1 VAPLVKRV
9 GVLTAGGDCPG
20 LNAVIRA
27 VTKSLINKHRIQVVG
42 IQDGFQGLMEK
53 RAQILSSNDVSGILT
68 QGGTI
73 LGTTNKANPF
83 KYLVAK
89 DGEAVIEDR
98 SDLAL
103 ANAEKMGIEALVT
116 IGGDG
121 TQGIALQL
129 ARKGMHV
136 LGVPKTIDNDLRE
149 TDLTFGHVTAVQIAT
164 EAVDRIHTTA
174 MSHHRVMVIETM
186 GRNAGWIA
194 LNAGIAG
201 GGDIILIPEIPY
213 TIDAICRKIE
223 ERKAN
228 GRLFSIV
235 VAAEG
240 ARTAEGQQVIKE
252 HVADPSMPIRLGGVG
267 QKVADDI
274 EEAIGVET
282 RVTVLGHLQRGGTPT
297 AFDRILATRFGA
309 LAADLVA
316 EGCGGRMVALKG
328 SEIVSVSL
336 EAAVAGP
343 KLVDPGSSIVR
354 AAREVGTSFGDE

>member
-1 VAPLVKRV
+1 MAPVKRV

-27 VTKSLINKHRIQVVG
+27 VTKSLINSHNIEVIGVK
-42 IQDGFQGLMEK
+42 DGFQGLIEK
-53 RAQILSSNDVSGILT
+53 RAMMLSSNDVSGILT

-83 KYLVAK
+83 KYAIERN
-89 DGEAVIEDR
+89 GQRVIADL
-98 SDLAL
+98 SDEVLR
-103 ANAEKMGIEALVT
+103 NADKMGIEVLVC

-121 TQGIALQL
+121 TQRIAFELEK
-129 ARKGMHV
+129 KGMRV

-149 TDLTFGHVTAVQIAT
+149 TDLTFGHDTAVSIAT
-164 EAVDRIHTTA
+164 DAVDRIHTTA

-213 TIDAICRKIE
+213 RIEAVKKKIE
-223 ERKAN
+223 DRVRN
-228 GRLFSIV
+228 GRLFSIIV
-235 VAAEG
+235 VAEG
-240 ARTAEGQQVIKE
+240 AKPFGGQMVVKE
-252 HVADPSMPIRLGGVG
+252 RVNDPSEPIRLGGIG
-267 QKVADDI
+267 EKVADDVEKATGI
-274 EEAIGVET
+274 ES

-309 LAADLVA
+309 LASDLVA
-316 EGCGGRMVALKG
+316 NGVDGKMVALKG
-328 SEIVSVSL
+328 NEIVPVPL
-336 EAAVAGP
+336 AAAVSGL
-343 KLVDPGSSIVR
+343 KLVDPNCSLVK
-354 AAREVGTSFGDE
+354 AAREVGTSFGDEA

>member
-1 VAPLVKRV
+1 MAKVKRV

-27 VTKSLINKHRIQVVG
+27 VTKSLINKHNIEVVG
-42 IQDGFQGLMEK
+42 IRDGFLGLIDK
-53 RAQILSSNDVSGILT
+53 RAIMLSSNDVSGILT

-83 KYLVAK
+83 KFHVERNGQIVVEDLS
-89 DGEAVIEDR
+89 DDVI
-98 SDLAL
+98 
-103 ANAEKMGIEALVT
+103 ANAEKMGIEALIC

-121 TQGIALQL
+121 TQHISHELGA
-129 ARKGMHV
+129 KGMHV
-136 LGVPKTIDNDLRE
+136 IGVPKTIDNDLRE
-149 TDLTFGHVTAVQIAT
+149 TDLTFGHDTAVSIAT
-164 EAVDRIHTTA
+164 DAVDRIHTTA

-213 TIDAICRKIE
+213 KLDAVKKKIE
-223 ERKAN
+223 DRVRN
-228 GRLFSIV
+228 GRLFSIIV
-235 VAAEG
+235 VAEG
-240 ARTAEGQQVIKE
+240 ARPAGGHMVIRE
-252 HVADPSMPIRLGGVG
+252 RVSDPTEPIRLGGIG
-267 QKVADDI
+267 QKVADDVERVTGI
-274 EEAIGVET
+274 ES

-316 EGCGGRMVALKG
+316 DGIYGKMTALKG
-328 SEIVSVSL
+328 SEIVPVPL
-336 EAAVAGP
+336 EAAVAGL
-343 KLVDPGSSIVR
+343 KLVDPESSIVK
-354 AAREVGTSFGDE
+354 AAREVGTSFGDET

>member
-1 VAPLVKRV
+1 MANSIKRV

-27 VTKSLINKHRIQVVG
+27 VTKSLISRHG
-42 IQDGFQGLMEK
+42 IEVIGIKDGFQGLIEIN
-53 RAQILSSNDVSGILT
+53 AQILSANDVSGILT

-73 LGTTNKANPF
+73 LGTSNRANPF
-83 KYLVAK
+83 MVLVEK
-89 DGEAVIEDR
+89 DGVTTTEDR
-98 SDLAL
+98 SDDVL
-103 ANAEKMGIEALVT
+103 ANARKMGIEALIT

-121 TQGIALQL
+121 TQNIALRL
-129 ARKGMHV
+129 AKKGMRV

-149 TDLTFGHVTAVQIAT
+149 TDFTFGHDTAVQIAT

-213 TIDAICRKIE
+213 TIDSIRKKIE
-223 ERKAN
+223 DRLAN
-228 GRLFSIV
+228 GRRFSIIV
-235 VAAEG
+235 VAEG
-240 ARTAEGQQVIKE
+240 AKPLGGDQVVKE
-252 HVADPSMPIRLGGVG
+252 RVADPSMPIRLGGVG
-267 QKVADDI
+267 QKVTDDVEDATGI
-274 EEAIGVET
+274 ET
-282 RVTVLGHLQRGGTPT
+282 RVIVLGHLQRGGTPT
-297 AFDRILATRFGA
+297 AFDRVLATRFGA
-309 LAADLVA
+309 VAAHLVT
-316 EGCGGRMVALKG
+316 EGESGRMVAIKG
-328 SEIVSVSL
+328 NHIVSVPL

-343 KLVDPGSSIVR
+343 KLVDPESSLVK

>member
-1 VAPLVKRV
+1 MKRV

-27 VTKSLINKHRIQVVG
+27 VTKSLINKHNIEVVG
-42 IQDGFQGLMEK
+42 IRDGFLGLIDK
-53 RAQILSSNDVSGILT
+53 RAIMLSSNDVSGILT

-83 KYLVAK
+83 KFHVERNGQIVVEDLS
-89 DGEAVIEDR
+89 DDVI
-98 SDLAL
+98 
-103 ANAEKMGIEALVT
+103 ANAEKMGIEALIC

-121 TQGIALQL
+121 TQHISHELGA
-129 ARKGMHV
+129 KGMHV
-136 LGVPKTIDNDLRE
+136 IGVPKTIDNDLRE
-149 TDLTFGHVTAVQIAT
+149 TDLTFGHDTAVSIAT
-164 EAVDRIHTTA
+164 DAVDRIHTTA

-213 TIDAICRKIE
+213 KLDAVKKKIE
-223 ERKAN
+223 DRVRN
-228 GRLFSIV
+228 GRLFSIIV
-235 VAAEG
+235 VAEG
-240 ARTAEGQQVIKE
+240 ARPAGGHMVIRE
-252 HVADPSMPIRLGGVG
+252 RVSDPTEPIRLGGIG
-267 QKVADDI
+267 QKVADDVERVTGI
-274 EEAIGVET
+274 ES

-316 EGCGGRMVALKG
+316 DGIYGKMTALKG
-328 SEIVSVSL
+328 SEIVPVPL
-336 EAAVAGP
+336 EAAVAGL
-343 KLVDPGSSIVR
+343 KLVDPESSIVK
-354 AAREVGTSFGDE
+354 AAREVGTSFGDET

>member
-1 VAPLVKRV
+1 VASPFKRV

-27 VTKSLINKHRIQVVG
+27 VTKSLIRKYDVEVVG
-42 IQDGFQGLMEK
+42 IKDGFQGLIDR
-53 RAQILSSNDVSGILT
+53 RAQMLSSNDVSGILT

-73 LGTTNKANPF
+73 LGTSNKANPF
-83 KYLVAK
+83 KYVVEEGGQMKVK
-89 DGEAVIEDR
+89 DV
-98 SDLAL
+98 SDLAIE
-103 ANAEKMGIEALVT
+103 NAEKMGIEALIT

-121 TQGIALQL
+121 THNIALGL
-129 ARKGMHV
+129 ARKGMRV
-136 LGVPKTIDNDLRE
+136 IGVPKTIDNDLRE
-149 TDLTFGHVTAVQIAT
+149 TDLTFGHDTAVSIAT

-174 MSHHRVMVIETM
+174 ISHHRVMVIETM

-194 LNAGIAG
+194 LNAGVAG

-213 TIDAICRKIE
+213 TIDAICAKIAD
-223 ERKAN
+223 RQAN

-240 ARTAEGQQVIKE
+240 ARPVGGKQVVKE
-252 HVADPSMPIRLGGVG
+252 RVADPSMPVRLGGVG

-274 EEAIGVET
+274 EEATGIET

-309 LAADLVA
+309 CAAELIA
-316 EGCGGRMVALKG
+316 AGEHGKMVALKG
-328 SEIVSVSL
+328 SEITSVPI
-336 EAAVAGP
+336 EAAVSGP
-343 KLVDPGSSIVR
+343 KLVDPHSMLVQ
-354 AAREVGTSFGDE
+354 AARAVGTSFGDE

>member
-1 VAPLVKRV
+1 LAKVKRV

-27 VTKSLINKHRIQVVG
+27 VTKSLINKHNIEVVG
-42 IQDGFQGLMEK
+42 IRDGFLGLIDK
-53 RAQILSSNDVSGILT
+53 RAIMLSSNDVSGILT

-83 KYLVAK
+83 KFHVERNGQIVVEDLS
-89 DGEAVIEDR
+89 DDVI
-98 SDLAL
+98 
-103 ANAEKMGIEALVT
+103 ANAEKMGIEALIC

-121 TQGIALQL
+121 TQHISHELGA
-129 ARKGMHV
+129 KGMHV
-136 LGVPKTIDNDLRE
+136 IGVPKTIDNDLRE
-149 TDLTFGHVTAVQIAT
+149 TDLTFGHDTAVSIAT
-164 EAVDRIHTTA
+164 DAVDRIHTTA

-213 TIDAICRKIE
+213 KLDAVKKKIE
-223 ERKAN
+223 DRVRN
-228 GRLFSIV
+228 GRLFSIIV
-235 VAAEG
+235 VAEG
-240 ARTAEGQQVIKE
+240 ARPAGGHMVIRE
-252 HVADPSMPIRLGGVG
+252 RVSDPTEPIRLGGIG
-267 QKVADDI
+267 QKVADDVERVTGI
-274 EEAIGVET
+274 ES

-316 EGCGGRMVALKG
+316 DGIYGKMTALKG
-328 SEIVSVSL
+328 SEIVPVPL
-336 EAAVAGP
+336 EAAVAGL
-343 KLVDPGSSIVR
+343 KLVDPESSIVK
-354 AAREVGTSFGDE
+354 AAREVGTSFGDET